1 MNKSN
6 PIENTKSPMAG
17 AHIQKEQENQTKKK
31 KCRGNRQRQRYR
43 RQLYNQGFDS
53 DTVAKL
59 VEQKFHPQ
67 VQQQKDEETFEE
79 YDLQNIEMSVTLN
92 QVCFCFN

>member
-1 MNKSN
+1 MDETNR
-6 PIENTKSPMAG
+6 IENTTSPIAG
-17 AHIQKEQENQTKKK
+17 AHIQKEQENQVKKK
-31 KCRGNRQRQRYR
+31 KCRGNRRRQRYR

-59 VEQKFHPQ
+59 VGEKFHPQ

-79 YDLQNIEMSVTLN
+79 HDLQNIEMSITLN
-92 QVCFCFN
+92 QVCFSIN